1 MTQIKSANH
10 QNSIPS
16 NNSSNQGFLN
26 KNVRQFLANGMLGFA
41 ALLGGFVIF
50 EPAPYELFLVLALF
64 IWILGGMRFSRYIA
78 PLLFLF
84 TLFNFGGVI
93 SSFQIEDY
101 GRGLL
106 YVTVSYF
113 LALTSVFFASVVLEN
128 PDRLRIIFRGY
139 VIGAVITTILG
150 LIGYFGI
157 IGSFEIFTRYTRLM
171 GAFQDPNVYGPYLVV
186 PILYLVYGVLN
197 RTDYLTLPRIGA
209 LLILISGLFLAF
221 SRAAWGLSLITGMI
235 FYALL
240 VINEQSAK
248 KRLKY
253 IVLAILGIVTLV
265 LLLIVALQFDS
276 VSLLFAERFKVVQD
290 YDGGQ
295 MGRFARHLLGYQ
307 FALSNPLGIGPLEF
321 ATYFYQDTHNNYV
334 KALMAYGWIGF
345 FSWMVILFWTLIGG
359 FKLLFKQREW
369 LPYYQICY
377 VVFLGHC
384 IIGNV
389 IDTDHWRHYYFA
401 LGIVWGCMAVEKKF
415 QYDNYIAAKKLKDD
429 LKKTPTAIA
438 LKDNLASDTITA
450 PATLNPLPLLG

>member
-1 MTQIKSANH
+1 MTKHFGAP
-10 QNSIPS
+10 QN
-16 NNSSNQGFLN
+16 NNASDEGFLN
-26 KNVRQFLANGMLGFA
+26 LNVRTFLANGMVGFA

-50 EPAPYELFLVLALF
+50 EPAPYELFLVLSLVL
-64 IWILGGMRFSRYIA
+64 WVLGGMRFSRFVA

-113 LALTSVFFASVVLEN
+113 LALTSVFFASVILEN

-157 IGSFEIFTRYTRLM
+157 IASFEIFTRYTRLM
-171 GAFQDPNVYGPYLVV
+171 GAFQDPNVYGPYLVIPV
-186 PILYLVYGVLN
+186 LYLMYGILN
-197 RTDYLTLPRIGA
+197 RTDYLTLPRVVA
-209 LLILISGLFLAF
+209 LLILVSGLFLAF
-221 SRAAWGLSLITGMI
+221 SRAAWGLALICGLF
-235 FYALL
+235 FYLL
-240 VINEQSAK
+240 LIINEQSAK
-248 KRLKY
+248 NRLKY
-253 IVLAILGIVTLV
+253 FVLAVLGIVMLV
-265 LLLIVALQFDS
+265 LLFVVALQFDS
-276 VSLLFAERFKVVQD
+276 VSLLFAERFKIVQD

-295 MGRFARHLLGYQ
+295 MGRFARHLLGYEL
-307 FALSNPLGIGPLEF
+307 ALSNPLGIGPLEF
-321 ATYFYQDTHNNYV
+321 GTYFVEDTHNNYV

-345 FSWMVILFWTLIGG
+345 FAWMVIMFWTLIGG

-369 LPYYQICY
+369 LPYYQIAY

-384 IIGNV
+384 IVGNV

-401 LGIVWGCMAVEKKF
+401 LGVVWGCMAIEKKF
-415 QYDNYIAAKKLKDD
+415 HYDKAMAAKKLQAN
-429 LKKTPTAIA
+429 LKIEAQAGLTKPTRVTQKPI
-438 LKDNLASDTITA
+438 
-450 PATLNPLPLLG
+450 PLLG